1 MTDEEYMISQILLAE
16 AESAQ
21 KNSSSPIQPQVSLK
35 SSSAKKNSKKKRM
48 RNSKKDAP
56 K

>member
-1 MTDEEYMISQILLAE
+1 MTDEEYMISQILLSE

-21 KNSSSPIQPQVSLK
+21 NDEKFNAPQVSLK
-35 SSSAKKNSKKKRM
+35 STRNKKKKM
-48 RNSKKDAP
+48 RNSKKDVP